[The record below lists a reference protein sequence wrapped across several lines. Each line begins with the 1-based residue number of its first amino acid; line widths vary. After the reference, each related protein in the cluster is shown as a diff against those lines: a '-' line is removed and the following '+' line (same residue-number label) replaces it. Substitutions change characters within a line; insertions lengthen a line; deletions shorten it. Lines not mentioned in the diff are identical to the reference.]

1 MWVVSHPPGDAR
13 WLSTQEQIFWR
24 RWIDATAR
32 VAEAIEHD
40 LKSAADL
47 TFGDYEVLVELSE
60 APDRRLRMS
69 ELAERTVHSPSRISM
84 RVDRL
89 VKTGLVERERC
100 PQDRRG
106 FFAVLTD
113 DGFARLESAAPDHV
127 ASVRRHLLDHLE
139 RHDIEAMSAILSRL
153 CSQRWR

>member
-1 MWVVSHPPGDAR
+1 
-13 WLSTQEQIFWR
+13 LSTQEQIFWR

-139 RHDIEAMSAILSRL
+139 RHDIERMSASLSRL

>member
-1 MWVVSHPPGDAR
+1 
-13 WLSTQEQIFWR
+13 
-24 RWIDATAR
+24 
-32 VAEAIEHD
+32 
-40 LKSAADL
+40 
-47 TFGDYEVLVELSE
+47 
-60 APDRRLRMS
+60 
-69 ELAERTVHSPSRISM
+69 M

-127 ASVRRHLLDHLE
+127 ASVRRHLVDHLE